1 MERETCL
8 AVSGSIS
15 WTTNSPSFPVSYD
28 VAFRSCDEIIVMSNT
43 MNSSFEFT
51 DLMPGRNY
59 TIIVV
64 SVSDIGIGFPEVRT
78 FYIPTEQ
85 DAMLRGMY
93 ILCILEYIPM
103 CLFFTCTNIICVYTC
118 TYIYGLFEF

>member
-15 WTTNSPSFPVSYD
+15 WTVNSSSFPVSYN
-28 VAFRSCDEIIVMSNT
+28 VAFRSSDEIIVMSNT
-43 MNSSFEFT
+43 MNTFFEFI

-59 TIIVV
+59 TIIIV

-93 ILCILEYIPM
+93 ILCILEYITNVSILYLHKHHM
-103 CLFFTCTNIICVYTC
+103 CIHMYVYTWAV
-118 TYIYGLFEF
+118 